1 MNSTAT
7 RPTVGFIGV
16 GLMGHGMAKNIVTK
30 GYRLVVLGHRNRE
43 PVEHL
48 KTLGATEAR
57 TPRELAAQ
65 CDIVHLCVT
74 GSPQVEANL
83 RGPDGVIA
91 GGRPGLVVIDCSTSN
106 PVSTLALG
114 DELRAAGMTLVDAPL
129 SRTPVE
135 AEAGTLDTMVGCD
148 ADTFARIEPVL
159 RCWAGNVVHLGP
171 LGLGHKMKLVNNFV
185 AMGYAALF
193 SEALA
198 IARKAG
204 LSVEQ
209 FHSVIGSGRMRSGFY
224 DTFIQWSL
232 VGNENAHRFTISEEQ
247 LRRDGSRR
255 RRPEVRADAGR
266 LHRPPQR
273 PAARGGRTQADMTLD
288 ALAQRAYRIRR
299 LALRMGEVQGQ
310 GYIGQALG
318 IADVLAVA
326 YRHAMKLRPDDPHW
340 EGRDR
345 FLLSQRPLRHRPLRR
360 ADRGRRHPRSELE
373 TYGSDD
379 SRLPMSGMAS
389 YTPGMEMSGGSL
401 GQGLSIAVG
410 MALGLKRK
418 GSGRFV
424 YNAHVR
430 RRARRGRR
438 PGRP

>member
-1 MNSTAT
+1 MSSNDK
-7 RPTVGFIGV
+7 RPTIGFIGV

-30 GYRLVVLGHRNRE
+30 GYPLVVLGHRNRE

-48 KTLGATEAR
+48 KSLGATEAR

-232 VGNENAHRFTISEEQ
+232 VGNENAHRFTISNAHKDMRYLASMANEIGAVNNIQTLVKNSFAAMEAAG
-247 LRRDGSRR
+247 DG
-255 RRPEVRADAGR
+255 PKYVPMLADFIAHLNG
-266 LHRPPQR
+266 LP
-273 PAARGGRTQADMTLD
+273 PAAAEREPT
-288 ALAQRAYRIRR
+288 
-299 LALRMGEVQGQ
+299 
-310 GYIGQALG
+310 
-318 IADVLAVA
+318 
-326 YRHAMKLRPDDPHW
+326 
-340 EGRDR
+340 
-345 FLLSQRPLRHRPLRR
+345 
-360 ADRGRRHPRSELE
+360 
-373 TYGSDD
+373 
-379 SRLPMSGMAS
+379 
-389 YTPGMEMSGGSL
+389 
-401 GQGLSIAVG
+401 
-410 MALGLKRK
+410 
-418 GSGRFV
+418 
-424 YNAHVR
+424 
-430 RRARRGRR
+430 
-438 PGRP
+438 

>member
-30 GYRLVVLGHRNRE
+30 GYPLVVLGHRNRE

-148 ADTFARIEPVL
+148 PDTFARIEPVL

-224 DTFIQWSL
+224 DTFNQWSL
-232 VGNENAHRFTISEEQ
+232 VGNENAHRFTISNAHKDMRYLASMANEIGAVNNIQTLVKNSFAAMEAAG
-247 LRRDGSRR
+247 DG
-255 RRPEVRADAGR
+255 PKYVPMLADFIAHLNG
-266 LHRPPQR
+266 LP
-273 PAARGGRTQADMTLD
+273 PAAAEREPT
-288 ALAQRAYRIRR
+288 
-299 LALRMGEVQGQ
+299 
-310 GYIGQALG
+310 
-318 IADVLAVA
+318 
-326 YRHAMKLRPDDPHW
+326 
-340 EGRDR
+340 
-345 FLLSQRPLRHRPLRR
+345 
-360 ADRGRRHPRSELE
+360 
-373 TYGSDD
+373 
-379 SRLPMSGMAS
+379 
-389 YTPGMEMSGGSL
+389 
-401 GQGLSIAVG
+401 
-410 MALGLKRK
+410 
-418 GSGRFV
+418 
-424 YNAHVR
+424 
-430 RRARRGRR
+430 
-438 PGRP
+438 